1 MQGQLFNLL
10 LLYVIALMVYSWFMF
25 RAKELEEAEDKRRAK
40 REEQRRRE
48 MKVVGARVRRQL
60 TVERF
65 EGVAPRKKPV
75 RKFCGVLATYENQSI
90 VK

>member
-10 LLYVIALMVYSWFMF
+10 LLYALAFMAF
-25 RAKELEEAEDKRRAK
+25 SFVTARAAELEKEEKKRQAK
-40 REEQRRRE
+40 REAQRKRE
-48 MKVVGARVRRQL
+48 MRVVGARVRRQL

-65 EGVAPRKKPV
+65 EGVAPKKKPV
-75 RKFCGVLATYENQSI
+75 RKFCGVLATYDNQSI